1 MNFANPVPAASLR
14 VLFATSECAPLAKTG
29 GLGDVSAAFPA
40 ALRAL
45 GVDARVLLPAYRGV
59 AAQVTDIELAA
70 VLRASL
76 HFPAARLLQGTGPRG
91 VPLFLLDCP
100 ALYNREGGLYGDS
113 TGVDFKDN
121 AVRFGLLSE
130 VAARLGTA
138 ASPVDWRA
146 HIVHANDWQ
155 TGLAPAYLHF
165 HADALARS
173 VITVHNLAFQ
183 GIFTADTV
191 RALGLPA
198 ESFGVNGVEY
208 HGLLSFLKGGL
219 YYADAITTVSP
230 TYAAEIQ
237 GEPLGFGMQGLLAGR
252 RESLHGILNGID
264 TVLWDPERDSRL
276 VAKFSATA
284 LAGKAANR
292 AALCDR
298 FALTPGGEVPVAV
311 MVSRLTYQKG
321 IDLVLNA
328 IDALL
333 AMPVALAVLG
343 TGEPAYENLLKEL
356 ARRHH
361 GRLGVAIG
369 LDESLAHLMIAGADL
384 FLMPSRFEPCGLDQ
398 MLAQRYGTLPVV
410 RATGGLVDSVV
421 DFSPESVAN
430 GTASGFA
437 FREETLRDFVGAVS
451 RACEAWQNRALREQ
465 LQRTAM
471 TRDFSWAQAAR
482 HYREVYESVLRPS
495 P

>member
-1 MNFANPVPAASLR
+1 MPAASLR
-14 VLFATSECAPLAKTG
+14 VLFATSECAPLVKTG
-29 GLGDVSAAFPA
+29 GLGDVSAALPA

-45 GVDARVLLPAYRGV
+45 GVDVRVLLPAYRGV
-59 AAQVTDIELAA
+59 AAQVTDVRLAA

-76 HFPAARLLQGTGPRG
+76 HFPAARLLEGTGPDG
-91 VPLFLLDCP
+91 VPLYLLDCP
-100 ALYNREGGLYGDS
+100 ALYDRDGGPYGDAS
-113 TGVDFKDN
+113 GIDFKDN

-146 HIVHANDWQ
+146 HVVHANDWQ

-173 VITVHNLAFQ
+173 VMTVHNLAFQ

-230 TYAAEIQ
+230 TYAGEIQ
-237 GEPLGFGMQGLLAGR
+237 SEPLGFGMQGLLAAR
-252 RESLHGILNGID
+252 SEVLHGILNGID
-264 TVLWDPERDSRL
+264 TTLWDPERDPRL
-276 VAKFSATA
+276 TATFSAAA
-284 LAGKAANR
+284 LEGKGANR
-292 AALCDR
+292 AALCER
-298 FALTPGGEVPVAV
+298 FALTSAADVPVAV

-328 IDALL
+328 LDALL
-333 AMPVALAVLG
+333 AMPLAVAVLG
-343 TGEPAYENLLKEL
+343 TGEPAYEKLLKEL
-356 ARRHH
+356 ARRHR
-361 GRLGVAIG
+361 GRLGVAIE

-398 MLAQRYGTLPVV
+398 MLAQRYGTVPVV
-410 RATGGLVDSVV
+410 HATGGLVDTVV
-421 DFSPESVAN
+421 DFSPVSVAN
-430 GTASGFA
+430 ATASGFTFAADSQPA
-437 FREETLRDFVGAVS
+437 FVAAVA
-451 RACEAWQNRALREQ
+451 RAVEAWRNRALWSQ
-465 LQRTAM
+465 LQRNAM
-471 TRDFSWAQAAR
+471 RKDFSWTRSAQR
-482 HYREVYESVLRPS
+482 YRDVYESILRPA